1 MPIRN
6 VTLEMSLK
14 PFRDTSETTARAVA
28 RRLFSQ
34 WQTLVQHADTVSVL
48 LWCADGSEILEY
60 SGDLAAPFEWAR
72 YIGGANPRRR
82 VPTDPD
88 GVCLH
93 SRPYLYTQDPPEFT
107 YGWLKQLVTVLKEE
121 GRNVTGKPTR
131 VGETFDPGP
140 EFAKSPFKY
149 DRHNEICS
157 GNTMGH
163 RSFVCCYATLEGDT
177 RCYAGFPDGIPHGT
191 TFGAFFGRQS
201 RHFLQDMGFDYVWLS
216 NGFGFGLETWGLR
229 GTVFDGECFHPERCA
244 EVRRL
249 NLDFWD
255 QFRAECP
262 GIPVETRGTN
272 LSTGMDLSSDAVPIR
287 EIYRGG
293 YGIEPP
299 PNSPWAA
306 LNGDFG
312 VELVGWMSHIAE
324 IPGETFPFRFYTHDP
339 WWLNSPWLD
348 RYGREPH
355 DIYLPMAVSRLDA
368 NGRTRTP
375 TSILFLTVDD
385 SYGRLPDQ
393 VPSEVIPHILTAKRH
408 EPDQPGPLVWVYP
421 FDEYHDWITAE
432 PSRIGEVFFG
442 DWFMRG
448 AVNRGLPLNTV
459 VSTRNLVA
467 SAANSATGPLTE
479 SVLVS
484 PVPDPDTPWERTL
497 LRHSEVGGR
506 VLLYGPLGNAGPELL
521 DALGVRKAQPLT
533 GEFDIELQASP
544 DRIEQGGYG
553 GRYVHNEQLSAGGIC
568 AVPAQE
574 ADNARRPIAIL
585 RQGEETRIGAMA
597 AAYGQGNATTLAWVR
612 GTVSCD
618 PARTSGHLLVPLAAD
633 EAFPAEVL
641 MRHALSAFGTELIV
655 RKRLPTQPNPMLC
668 VARHANGFFFSG
680 FSPDTTVC
688 QHIRFPQ
695 GAPLLLGYETLIVDG
710 RATYTMPR
718 AWHRECRVFIEQ
730 EAETIVSCREQHSG
744 MIGVSRR
751 LLVTGLQ
758 NARVRFYHEP
768 GTVGAVRVLRNPQY
782 PYLTGDFLDAEL
794 KRDRNGGYL
803 EASQTISGTVL
814 ISW

>member
-1 MPIRN
+1 MPLRN

-14 PFRDTSETTARAVA
+14 PFRDTSEAAARAVA

-34 WQTLVQHADTVSVL
+34 WRALVQHADTVSVL
-48 LWCADGSEILEY
+48 LWCADGSEILDY
-60 SGDLAAPFEWAR
+60 SGDLAATFEWAS

-93 SRPYLYTQDPPEFT
+93 SRPYLYTEEPPEFT
-107 YGWLKQLVTVLKEE
+107 YGWLKQLVSVLKEE
-121 GRNVTGKPTR
+121 GQSITGKPTR

-149 DRHNEICS
+149 ERHNEICS

-177 RCYAGFPDGIPHGT
+177 RRYAGFPDGIPQGT
-191 TFGAFFGRQS
+191 PFGVFFGRQC
-201 RHFLQDMGFDYVWLS
+201 RHFLRDLGFAYVWFS

-229 GTVFDGECFHPERCA
+229 GTVFDGERFYPERCA

-249 NLDFWD
+249 NLEFWD

-262 GIPVETRGTN
+262 GVPVETRGTN
-272 LSTGMDLSSDAVPIR
+272 LSAGMDLASDAVPLR

-293 YGIEPP
+293 YGLEPP

-312 VELVGWMSHIAE
+312 LELVGWMSHIAE
-324 IPGETFPFRFYTHDP
+324 IPGETYPFRFYTHDP

-368 NGRTRTP
+368 NGGTRTP

-385 SYGRLPDQ
+385 SYGRMPDR
-393 VPSEVIPHILTAKRH
+393 VPNEVIPHILAAKRDQ
-408 EPDQPGPLVWVYP
+408 PDQPGPLVWAYP
-421 FDEYHDWITAE
+421 FDEYHDWLAAD
-432 PSRIGEVFFG
+432 PARISEVFFG

-448 AVNRGLPLNTV
+448 VVNRGLPLNTV

-467 SAANSATGPLTE
+467 MAESGATGKLSE
-479 SVLVS
+479 SILVS
-484 PVPDPDTPWERTL
+484 PVPDPDTRWERTL
-497 LRHSEVGGR
+497 LDHSRAGGR
-506 VLLYGPLGNAGPELL
+506 ALLYGPLGNAGPELL
-521 DALGVRKAQPLT
+521 EALGVRKAEPLS
-533 GEFDIELQASP
+533 GEFEIEIDNPP
-544 DRIEQGGYG
+544 DTIACGGYAN
-553 GRYVHNEQLSAGGIC
+553 RLLHHERLSAGGVC
-568 AVPAQE
+568 AVPEPRAG
-574 ADNARRPIAIL
+574 DVGRPIAIL
-585 RQGEETRIGAMA
+585 RQRGEVRLGA
-597 AAYGQGNATTLAWVR
+597 AAAACGDGGDATLVWVR
-612 GTVSCD
+612 GSVSCD
-618 PARTSGHLLVPLAAD
+618 PARTSGHLLVPLPAD
-633 EAFPAEVL
+633 KYFPAEAV
-641 MRHALSAFGTELIV
+641 MRHALSAFGLELFA
-655 RKRLPTQPNPMLC
+655 RKRLPTQPDPMLC

-680 FSPDTTVC
+680 YSPDTTVSR
-688 QHIRFPQ
+688 HIRFPQ
-695 GAPLLLGYETLIVDG
+695 GAPLLIGYETSLVQG

-718 AWHRECRVFIEQ
+718 AWHRECRVFVEQ
-730 EAETIVSCREQHSG
+730 EAQTIVSCREQHSG

-751 LLVTGLQ
+751 LLVTGLRD
-758 NARVRFYHEP
+758 ARVRFYHEP
-768 GTVGAVRVLRNPQY
+768 GTADAVRMLQNPQY
-782 PYLTGDFLDAEL
+782 PYLAGDFLEAKAE
-794 KRDRNGGYL
+794 RGRNGEYL
-803 EASQTISGTVL
+803 EAGAVSGPLL